1 MLKKVTVVT
10 YKITVFNTSVKL
22 ENFMAQKKIFLI
34 VTTFLVGMCSIIYE
48 LLISTASSY
57 FLGNSVKQF
66 SLIIGIYM
74 AAMGLGAYLSQW
86 IKKDLIYS
94 FIFIELVLGL
104 VGAFAV
110 PLCYGYFWLVD
121 YDGFNLFVFFLISI
135 IGVLTGLEVPLLTRI
150 LEGDFTLTENIS
162 NILSVD
168 YLGALI
174 ATILFPFIL
183 VPFLG
188 IYKSSLLFGLLNVAI
203 GFATFIFF
211 RRQIPLL
218 QQRRNLLSLIAISF
232 AAAIIFGIV
241 TSYSFMQRWNN
252 GIFKH
257 PVVYHEQS
265 AYQDITITNTNDE
278 FRLYLNGALQ
288 FSSRDEYRYHEALV
302 HVGMMQHP
310 NPRKILLLGGGEGL
324 AAREVMKYPVER
336 VDLVDIDP
344 AVVSLSKKM
353 DILKQLNGDIFQRSN
368 LQVFHEDAFTY
379 LIDNKESYDL
389 IICDLPDPNSESI
402 AKLYSSAFYQL
413 ALNRLTENGI
423 LVTQA
428 TSPSFTPT
436 AFWCIHKTIQS
447 VGFSH
452 SYPYHLNV
460 PSFGDWGFILASKE
474 SLDFQFRPDIPTKFL
489 EANSFDHLFYFPKD
503 ITAINVLPNH
513 LDQPIVMEYYL
524 AHWRMLNHEVK

>member
-1 MLKKVTVVT
+1 MSKKKT
-10 YKITVFNTSVKL
+10 
-22 ENFMAQKKIFLI
+22 FLI

-94 FIFIELVLGL
+94 FIFIELILGL
-104 VGAFAV
+104 IGAFSV
-110 PLCYGYFWLVD
+110 PLCYGYFWLAD
-121 YDGFNLFVFFLISI
+121 YDGFNLFVFFLIST
-135 IGVLTGLEVPLLTRI
+135 IGLLTGLEVPLLTRI
-150 LEGDFTLTENIS
+150 LEGDYSLKENIS

-211 RRQIPLL
+211 RKQISLL
-218 QQRRNLLSLIAISF
+218 QQRRNIVGLVALSF
-232 AAAIIFGIV
+232 AAAIVFGIV

-265 AYQDITITNTNDE
+265 AYQDITLTKTDDE

-310 NPRKILLLGGGEGL
+310 NPQKILLLGGGEGL

-344 AVVSLSKKM
+344 AVVSLFAEM
-353 DILKQLNGDIFQRSN
+353 DVLTNLNENIFERRN
-368 LQVFHEDAFTY
+368 LQVAHEDAFTY
-379 LIDNKESYDL
+379 LINSEETYDL

-413 ALNRLTENGI
+413 AVNRLTENGI
-423 LVTQA
+423 LITQA
-428 TSPSFTPT
+428 TSPSFTPN

-447 VGFSH
+447 VGFQH
-452 SYPYHLNV
+452 TYPYHLNV
-460 PSFGDWGFILASKE
+460 PSFGDWGFVLASKQP
-474 SLDFQFRPDIPTKFL
+474 LDFQFRGDIPTRFL
-489 EANSFDHLFYFPKD
+489 EDSSFDHLFYFSKD
-503 ITAINVLPNH
+503 IAAVNVLPNY

-524 AHWRMLNHEVK
+524 DHWRMLNNEEK